1 MANKY
6 ISQKNKDF
14 IRQLAYRCC
23 EYCQSQEA
31 YSTQN
36 FSMEHIIPS
45 HLGGSNE
52 IDNLALCCQG
62 CNNHK
67 FTKVGLF
74 DKVMNEFIPFFHPRQ
89 DIWTEHFNWSE
100 DFMLIIPL
108 TKKGEVT
115 LEVLKMN
122 RQQVVNWRMAILSI
136 GKHPPSH
143 TIVYE

>member
-6 ISQKNKDF
+6 VSKKNKDF
-14 IRQLAYRCC
+14 IRQLAHGCC

-52 IDNLALCCQG
+52 IDNLALSCQG
-62 CNNHK
+62 CNNIK
-67 FTKVGLF
+67 FTKIGLTNETT
-74 DKVMNEFIPFFHPRQ
+74 DEFIPFFHPRQ
-89 DIWTEHFNWSE
+89 DIWTEHFKWNN
-100 DFMLIIPL
+100 DFTLIIPL
-108 TKKGEVT
+108 TKKGEAT

-122 RQQVVNWRMAILSI
+122 RQQVVNWRTAVFSI
-136 GKHPPSH
+136 GKHPPLH
-143 TIVYE
+143 TIVG